1 MKYATPLAEPLIDE
15 LFPFWTAIFGEAA
28 WDVDR
33 AVFLG
38 AEAKTSRSTLYLQR
52 AGTELAG
59 TCFMMQSTTVPALA
73 GMGEVATASQ
83 FRGQGI
89 AGDLCRQAL
98 TDFRAA
104 GGEAFFLGTVNP
116 AAARIYHRLGWRKL
130 AGANLMVNLTAGTS
144 PEEFLVDYFRQP
156 GQVTVGLAGPDVRV
170 PMIPLILS
178 PHDSP
183 VLDANVA
190 LYSCRYQTQNS
201 CMGLYP
207 RYVRH
212 LAHGSSAWFAARTND
227 GRVVGLATA
236 LSADEASIRGDVQID
251 GFVHHRFAA
260 AGPELLATACD
271 WARSQGATT
280 LRTLIAK
287 EDGAK
292 QAVFHAL
299 GFVDAGVGE
308 LLNDHQMAIWH
319 TKIKG

>member
-1 MKYATPLAEPLIDE
+1 MKYPIPITPALIDE
-15 LFPFWTAIFGEAA
+15 LFPFWSAIFGEAA

-38 AEAKTSRSTLYLQR
+38 AEAATSHSTLYLQR

-59 TCFMMQSTTVPALA
+59 TCFMMQSKTVPALA
-73 GMGEVATASQ
+73 GMGEVATAPQ

-130 AGANLMVNLTAGTS
+130 AGANLMVNLTTAAS
-144 PEEFLVDYFRQP
+144 PEEFFVDYFRQP

-190 LYSCRYQTQNS
+190 LYSCRYQIQNS

-207 RYVRH
+207 RYTRA
-212 LAHGSSAWFAARTND
+212 LANGLDAFFAARTAD

-236 LSADEASIRGDVQID
+236 RLVEGEDVYQID

-260 AGPELLATACD
+260 VWPDLIKVACD
-271 WARSQGATT
+271 WARTQGATT
-280 LRTLIAK
+280 LRTLIAR
-287 EDGAK
+287 EDWAK
-292 QAVFHAL
+292 QAVFQAL
-299 GFVDAGVGE
+299 GFVDADVGE
-308 LLNDHQMAIWH
+308 GLSEKRLAVWGTRAKM
-319 TKIKG
+319 

>member
-1 MKYATPLAEPLIDE
+1 
-15 LFPFWTAIFGEAA
+15 
-28 WDVDR
+28 
-33 AVFLG
+33 
-38 AEAKTSRSTLYLQR
+38 
-52 AGTELAG
+52 
-59 TCFMMQSTTVPALA
+59 MMQSTTVPALA
-73 GMGEVATASQ
+73 GMGEVATAPQ

-212 LAHGSSAWFAARTND
+212 LAHGSSAWFAARTDD

-236 LSADEASIRGDVQID
+236 LSADGASTGGDIQID

-271 WARSQGATT
+271 WARAQGATT

-308 LLNDHQMAIWH
+308 GASENRLAVWQA
-319 TKIKG
+319 TSGV

>member
-1 MKYATPLAEPLIDE
+1 MKYPIPIPDELIDE
-15 LFPFWTAIFGEAA
+15 LFPFWSAIFGEAA

-38 AEAKTSRSTLYLQR
+38 AEEDTSRSTLYLQR
-52 AGTELAG
+52 AGPELAG

-73 GMGEVATASQ
+73 GMGEVATDPQ

-98 TDFRAA
+98 ADFRAA
-104 GGEAFFLGTVNP
+104 SGEAFFLGTVNP

-130 AGANLMVNLTAGTS
+130 AGANLMVNLTTAAS

-156 GQVTVGLAGPDVRV
+156 GQVTVGLAGSDVRI

-178 PHDSP
+178 PHDSA
-183 VLDANVA
+183 VLDANVG

-207 RYVRH
+207 RYTRA
-212 LAHGSSAWFAARTND
+212 LDNGAGAFFAARTTD

-236 LSADEASIRGDVQID
+236 RRIDPDHSEQIYQID
-251 GFVHHRFAA
+251 GFVHHRFTPAWPDLIQA
-260 AGPELLATACD
+260 ACD
-271 WARSQGATT
+271 WTHTQGSAI
-280 LRTLIAK
+280 LCAQIGA
-287 EDGAK
+287 EDVAK
-292 QAVFHAL
+292 QAVFQKL
-299 GFVDAGVGE
+299 GFAYVGVGE
-308 LLNDHQMAIWH
+308 GFHENRLAIWR
-319 TKIKG
+319 TVVSR

>member
-1 MKYATPLAEPLIDE
+1 MKYATPLPEALIDE
-15 LFPFWTAIFGEAA
+15 LFPFWSAIFGEAA
-28 WDVDR
+28 WDVER

-38 AEAKTSRSTLYLQR
+38 AEEDTSRSTLYLQR
-52 AGTELAG
+52 VGAELAG
-59 TCFMMQSTTVPALA
+59 TCFMMQSTTMPALA
-73 GMGEVATASQ
+73 GFGEVATAPQ

-98 TDFRAA
+98 TDFRGA

-130 AGANLMVNLTAGTS
+130 AGANLMVNLTSSAS

-170 PMIPLILS
+170 PMIPLILT

-183 VLDANVA
+183 VLDANVG
-190 LYSCRYQTQNS
+190 LYSCRYQIQNS

-207 RYVRH
+207 RYTRA
-212 LAHGSSAWFAARTND
+212 LANGLGAFFAARTTD

-236 LSADEASIRGDVQID
+236 RLVEGERVYQID

-260 AGPELLATACD
+260 AWPDLIKAACD
-271 WARSQGATT
+271 WARAQGATT
-280 LRTLIAK
+280 LCTQIIA
-287 EDGAK
+287 EDVAK
-292 QAVFHAL
+292 QVVFQAL
-299 GFVDAGVGE
+299 GFIHIGVGE
-308 LLNDHQMAIWH
+308 GFQENRLATWRAVVK
-319 TKIKG
+319 T